1 MKNFDYV
8 ILGGGCA
15 GLSLAYELEVSGALG
30 QKSLAIVEPR
40 GSYSRD
46 KTWSFW
52 RTDEHNF
59 GDCVTSRWN
68 SFKVIGPSGQT
79 QVNCEDTP
87 YESVDSGRFYRK
99 VLDRLAGNNA
109 IQFVPSSNH
118 LQLGDAL
125 VFNSVPRGGH
135 PERLWQHFRGVEL
148 VAPPGTFDSSSVTL
162 MDFVCEQRGQVHFF
176 YVLPFSSSRALVE
189 TTWIGPLT
197 VGSDDMTARL
207 TAI

>member
-1 MKNFDYV
+1 M
-8 ILGGGCA
+8 
-15 GLSLAYELEVSGALG
+15 SGALG

-99 VLDRLAGNNA
+99 VLDRLAGNDA

-162 MDFVCEQRGQVHFF
+162 MDFVCDNVVRCTFSTCCHFH
-176 YVLPFSSSRALVE
+176 RA
-189 TTWIGPLT
+189 GPWWRPH
-197 VGSDDMTARL
+197 GSDRSPLAVMTMTAN
-207 TAI
+207 